1 MSTLSLL
8 VSPVSHVFCVSPV
21 SPSAP
26 TIFWCL
32 LLWMIS
38 FQPRI
43 INVFPFFSGWS
54 DKFSGVSVYFPSA
67 CPLVV
72 KPQNPN
78 LSRQNTKQDFQICK
92 FNGIYQTFP
101 AAMTTHIPGISN
113 CLIKKSDPSFFVGGI
128 LETGGFAGLGI
139 D

>member
-8 VSPVSHVFCVSPV
+8 VSPVSHVFCVSP
-21 SPSAP
+21 SAS

-43 INVFPFFSGWS
+43 IIVFPFFSGWS
-54 DKFSGVSVYFPSA
+54 DKFSGVSVYLPPRA
-67 CPLVV
+67 CLKLI

-78 LSRQNTKQDFQICK
+78 LSRQNPNREDFFNFAKLLNFSWFLCGRYKYRPALQWSSSNGPQCGFLTYLENQIVK
-92 FNGIYQTFP
+92 FEKC
-101 AAMTTHIPGISN
+101 H
-113 CLIKKSDPSFFVGGI
+113 
-128 LETGGFAGLGI
+128 
-139 D
+139 